1 MDLKGSGSVADQVDN
16 VILMHRNKKKE
27 REIEAGNVVD
37 QSIPDAY
44 LAIEKQRNGEYEGVI
59 RLWFDKNSQQFT
71 EQAYGNPII
80 F

>member
-27 REIEAGNVVD
+27 REVEAGNVVD

-71 EQAYGNPII
+71 EQAYGNPIS